1 MDEDLE
7 TEFDF
12 GEYDEYDEFDELSEY
27 DEAAPRR
34 RKPSRPAL
42 KTAARGNPTI
52 KPPRGGV
59 ATKAELDATA
69 KKLDARI
76 ATNSNALKTLES
88 RHRASEAEMGR
99 ISAALKKEIV
109 IRKKQTTQVKTGL
122 DESRQMAMILP
133 LIVAGADPNDKFAQM
148 LPILMYSGALGGSGI
163 GGGGGG
169 GGTGNDNGMMM
180 MALMLTLAK

>member
-34 RKPSRPAL
+34 RKPSRPPL

-52 KPPRGGV
+52 KPPRSGV
-59 ATKAELDATA
+59 ASKAELDATA

-76 ATNSNALKTLES
+76 ATNSTALKTLET
-88 RHRASEAEMGR
+88 RHRASDAEMGR

-122 DESRQMAMILP
+122 DESRQMAMLLP
-133 LIVAGADPNDKFAQM
+133 LIVAGAGPDDKFAQM
-148 LPILMYSGALGGSGI
+148 LPILMYSGALGGSGL
-163 GGGGGG
+163 GGSGGS
-169 GGTGNDNGMMM
+169 GTGNDNGMMM

>member
-34 RKPSRPAL
+34 RKPNRAPL
-42 KTAARGNPTI
+42 KTAARGNAMV
-52 KPPRGGV
+52 KPPRGGL
-59 ATKAELDATA
+59 ASKAELDATA

-76 ATNSNALKTLES
+76 ATNSTALKTLES

-122 DESRQMAMILP
+122 DESRQISMILP
-133 LIVAGADPNDKFAQM
+133 LIMANAAPGDKIAQM
-148 LPILMYSGALGGSGI
+148 LPILMYSGAFSGSGMGGS
-163 GGGGGG
+163 
-169 GGTGNDNGMMM
+169 GTGNDNGMMM
-180 MALMLTLAK
+180 MALALTLGQP